1 MKVLEKIDTDRTIS
15 GIPLKKIYGPQDIE
29 SLNYATDLGWPGAVP
44 FTRGAYAN
52 MYRDKLWRIFQL
64 SGYGTAEDERNR
76 IIYLLEQGE
85 TGFIMESDMSTWY
98 LYDVDHPAILTRKDE
113 VGQYG
118 PPMFSLEE
126 FEIALEGIP
135 IEKLYCHPG
144 GVGPPLSPFSHACYF
159 SVAQK
164 RGIPLSEL
172 RGTGEGDFF
181 LFYLSNL
188 YKDQVGPTPGL
199 RLNCDLI
206 EYCVENLPK
215 WIPISI
221 PGYNARECNVNA
233 YQELAMTLA
242 NAVAYI
248 DEILK
253 RGKLKI
259 DDFAYGIGGVSFAT
273 GRDFFEDIAKMRAS
287 RRMWSKLLGE
297 KYGAQEARSLRL
309 RIHAL
314 VQGSGYAYQQ
324 PLNNIVRGTYQAMAA
339 ALAGV
344 QSMGVAAYDEAICI
358 PSELAHTMSIRT
370 QQILQYESNITNVI
384 DPLAGS
390 YFVESL
396 TTEIE
401 NRAWEYMDKIDQEG
415 GFIRCLESGFFHTEA
430 VKGTMEK
437 QRKIAKGEM
446 KLVGVNCFEM
456 QEEPHPVETFRHNP
470 DSWNIA
476 MRRLERLRQRRDAA
490 RVRRCL
496 DDLRQGCETAA
507 NVMPLV
513 MEAVQSSVTV
523 GEVGLVFREV
533 FGTWNPPQMEF

>member
-1 MKVLEKIDTDRTIS
+1 MEILKKTDNDRTIS
-15 GIPLKKIYGPQDIE
+15 GIPIKKIYSPHDTADLDYE
-29 SLNYATDLGWPGAVP
+29 RDLGWPGAVP
-44 FTRGAYAN
+44 FTRGAYPN

-64 SGYGTAEDERNR
+64 SGYGTAEDERER
-76 IIYLLEQGE
+76 ILYLLEQGE

-98 LYDVDHPAILTRKDE
+98 LYDVDHPVVLARKDE

-159 SVAQK
+159 SLAQK
-164 RGIPLSEL
+164 RGIPLSKL
-172 RGTGEGDFF
+172 SGTGEGDFF

-199 RLNCDLI
+199 RLNCDLV
-206 EYCVENLPK
+206 EFCVENMPR

-221 PGYNARECNVNA
+221 PGYNARECNVNG
-233 YQELAMTLA
+233 YQELAMTFA

-248 DEILK
+248 DEILT

-259 DDFAYGIGGVSFAT
+259 DDFAYAIGGVSFAT

-297 KYGAQEARSLRL
+297 KYGAKDPRSLRL

-314 VQGSGYAYQQ
+314 VQGSGYTYQQ

-339 ALAGV
+339 GLAGV
-344 QSMGVAAYDEAICI
+344 QSMGVAAYDEAICT
-358 PSELAHTMSIRT
+358 PSEMAHTMSVRT
-370 QQILQYESNITNVI
+370 QQILQYESNITNVV

-396 TTEIE
+396 TDEVE

-415 GFIRCLESGFFHTEA
+415 GFIHCLESGFFHQEA
-430 VKGTMEK
+430 LKGTMQK
-437 QRKIAKGEM
+437 QRRISSGEL
-446 KLVGVNCFEM
+446 KVVGLNCFEM
-456 QEEPHPVETFRHNP
+456 EEEPYPVEAFRHNP
-470 DSWNIA
+470 NSWEIA
-476 MRRLERLRQRRDAA
+476 MQRLERLRQNRDEAKA
-490 RVRRCL
+490 QRCK
-496 DDLRQGCETAA
+496 DDLRKSCEKGT
-507 NVMPLV
+507 NIMPVM
-513 MEAVQSSVTV
+513 MEAVRSAVTV
-523 GEVGLVFREV
+523 GEVGDIFREV
-533 FGTWNPPQMEF
+533 FGTWNPPKMMF

>member
-1 MKVLEKIDTDRTIS
+1 MEILEKLDNDHTIS
-15 GIPLKKIYGPQDIE
+15 GIPLKKIYAPED
-29 SLNYATDLGWPGAVP
+29 TVDLDYDGELGAPGSAP
-44 FTRGAYAN
+44 FTRGAYPN

-64 SGYGTAEDERNR
+64 SGYGTAEDERDR
-76 IIYLLEQGE
+76 ILYLLEQGE

-98 LYDVDHPAILTRKDE
+98 LYDVDHPSVLSRKDE

-159 SVAQK
+159 SVAQG
-164 RGIPLSEL
+164 RGIPLKALS
-172 RGTGEGDFF
+172 GTGEGDFF

-188 YKDQVGPTPGL
+188 YPDQVSPTGGL

-206 EYCVENLPK
+206 EYCVENLPR

-242 NAVAYI
+242 NAIAYI
-248 DEILK
+248 DEILH
-253 RGKLKI
+253 RGNLKI
-259 DDFAYGIGGVSFAT
+259 DDFAYSIGGVSFAS
-273 GRDFFEDIAKMRAS
+273 GRDFFEDIAKMRAA
-287 RRMWSKLLGE
+287 RRMWSKLLTQ
-297 KYGAQEARSLRL
+297 KYDAKDPRSLRM

-314 VQGSGYAYQQ
+314 VQGSGYTYQQ

-344 QSMGVAAYDEAICI
+344 QSLGVAAYDEAICI
-358 PSELAHTMSIRT
+358 PSEMAHTMSVRT
-370 QQILQYESNITNVI
+370 QQILQYESNITNVV

-396 TTEIE
+396 TNEIE
-401 NRAWEYMDKIDQEG
+401 NKAWEYLDKIDEEG
-415 GFIRCLESGFFHTEA
+415 GFIHALESGFLHQEA

-437 QRKIAKGEM
+437 QRKVSKGEL
-446 KLVGVNCFEM
+446 KIVGVNCFQM
-456 QEEPHPVETFRHNP
+456 NEEPHQVEAFRHNP
-470 DSWNIA
+470 KSWEIA
-476 MRRLERLRQRRDAA
+476 MQRLEALRQRRDKDQAQ
-490 RVRRCL
+490 RCM
-496 DDLRQGCETAA
+496 DDLRKACETDQ
-507 NVMPLV
+507 NVMPV
-513 MEAVQSSVTV
+513 MMEAVQSLVTV
-523 GEVGLVFREV
+523 GETGQIFRDIL
-533 FGTWNPPQMEF
+533 GTWDPPKMLF